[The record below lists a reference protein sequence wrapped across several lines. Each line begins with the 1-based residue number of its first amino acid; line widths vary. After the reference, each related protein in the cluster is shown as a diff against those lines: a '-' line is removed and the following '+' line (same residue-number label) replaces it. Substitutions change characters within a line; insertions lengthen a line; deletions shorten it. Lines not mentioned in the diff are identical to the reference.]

1 MVHVPAVTGVQ
12 VILAVVIPDAGMD
25 GTATSPSLFSGA
37 IVSLKNSIVA
47 FATATEL
54 LLYAVAVKSTGV
66 PTIWGSCE
74 ASTFDTPTLSTSP
87 VQTGAVTA
95 TSVSA

>member
-1 MVHVPAVTGVQ
+1 MVHVPAVVGVH
-12 VILAVVIPDAGMD
+12 VILAVVVPDAGMER
-25 GTATSPSLFSGA
+25 AVTSPSLFSGT
-37 IVSLKNSIVA
+37 IVSLKNSIVE
-47 FATATEL
+47 FWTATEL

-74 ASTFDTPTLSTSP
+74 ASTFDTPTLTTSP

>member
-1 MVHVPAVTGVQ
+1 MVHVPAVEGVQ
-12 VILAVVIPDAGMD
+12 VILAVVIPDAAMD

-37 IVSLKNSIVA
+37 IESLKNSIVA
-47 FATATEL
+47 LSTDVEP

-66 PTIWGSCE
+66 FTICGSCE
-74 ASTFDTPTLSTSP
+74 TSTFDTPTLTTSP

>member
-1 MVHVPAVTGVQ
+1 MVHVPAVGGVQ

-25 GTATSPSLFSGA
+25 GTAISSLFSGA
-37 IVSLKNSIVA
+37 IESLKNSIVA
-47 FATATEL
+47 FVTPTEP

-74 ASTFDTPTLSTSP
+74 ASTFDTPTLTTSP